1 MIFLLIGSRNCCI
14 SSLFL
19 ERMSKNLFS
28 VLNIH
33 LKKSGMSS
41 FFEESERKHL
51 ESAIE
56 EILSK
61 FDSKV
66 DERIIL
72 KDLISTATLLIQKK
86 NIQ

>member
-1 MIFLLIGSRNCCI
+1 
-14 SSLFL
+14 
-19 ERMSKNLFS
+19 
-28 VLNIH
+28 
-33 LKKSGMSS
+33 MSS